1 MTFLCGGGY
10 TLIVFF
16 FKRFFIFLFFFYSV
30 LLQAQE
36 KNLFVE
42 KVKNAYGYFGFPA
55 WSPDGSI
62 FAGVQEDKIIL
73 YGSDDLMPKKIFEP
87 FSSENRNTFVASM
100 EFSRNGKKMLAVRS
114 CRSIGVYD
122 VDSGALTDLIPSDK
136 SSAEAAVF
144 GEEGF
149 SVVFPYDGK
158 NLFEYYRLL
167 ASNSY
172 LLNKKIDFNKEI
184 VFLSRTDDSKCL
196 IVSTSD
202 SKFHLVANSDGIY
215 QNIAEYS
222 WNVNS
227 GVYPK
232 ISSDGS
238 AFLSSMLQ
246 DKLVVAHFNG
256 LEESTSPN
264 LTEITVPEG
273 LSGDAC
279 FSSGGKYIVLGTKN
293 NCLCVFDA
301 GSGNLIKTLSL
312 GKSESFSAGT
322 FSPDGEKILFTTK
335 KGNLYLWKWLA
346 DDSGLELFPE
356 EPDSEETPLKDGSGK
371 ISAASGSG
379 SSVGDSGSTSAG
391 TSGKLPVSSDNR
403 RKEGF
408 YADLQLDCATVPEPF
423 LFAVGADF
431 SFISCDVLK
440 PFFIGGRIRPFVAFP
455 KDNFPYNYTLN
466 GEDLDSPCLSGIG
479 FSVPFGIFILPFSD
493 KDIAVGA
500 EVSAGASL
508 LYLWNRKIGADF
520 YSSGIFPSFNF
531 SGRIQLEFKFLSFF
545 AGASWDS
552 ILKFCASAGAGVCFR
567 LDRKK

>member
-1 MTFLCGGGY
+1 M
-10 TLIVFF
+10 FF
-16 FKRFFIFLFFFYSV
+16 VKRVFLFLLFFSSAV
-30 LLQAQE
+30 LQAQE

-42 KVKNAYGYFGFPA
+42 KVKNTSGYFGFPVWA
-55 WSPDGSI
+55 PDGSV
-62 FAGVQEDKIIL
+62 FAGVQEDKVIL
-73 YGSDDLMPKKIFEP
+73 YGADDLMPKKNFEP
-87 FSSENRNTFVASM
+87 FSQEDTDTFITLM
-100 EFSRNGKKMLAVRS
+100 EFSGDGKKLLAVRNR
-114 CRSIGVYD
+114 RSIALYD
-122 VDSGALTDLIPSDK
+122 VDSGAVTDLISSDK
-136 SSAEAAVF
+136 SSAETAVF

-149 SVVFPYDGK
+149 SIVFPYDGK
-158 NLFEYYRLL
+158 NLFEYYRLI
-167 ASNSY
+167 ASDSY
-172 LLNKKIDFNKEI
+172 LLNKKLEFNKEI

-202 SKFHLVANSDGIY
+202 SKFYLVANSDGIY

-238 AFLSSMLQ
+238 AFLFSMLQ

-256 LEESTSPN
+256 LEESPSPN

-273 LSGDAC
+273 LSGDAG
-279 FSSGGKYIVLGTKN
+279 FSSDGKYIVLGTKN

-346 DDSGLELFPE
+346 DDSGLELSPE
-356 EPDSEETPLKDGSGK
+356 EPDSEETPLKDGTGK
-371 ISAASGSG
+371 ISAASVSG

-391 TSGKLPVSSDNR
+391 TSGKLHASGDNR

-408 YADLQLDCATVPEPF
+408 YADLQLDCSTVPEPF

-466 GEDLDSPCLSGIG
+466 GEHLDSPCLSGIG

-531 SGRIQLEFKFLSFF
+531 SGRILLEFKFLSVF

>member
-1 MTFLCGGGY
+1 MSFGKR
-10 TLIVFF
+10 VFF
-16 FKRFFIFLFFFYSV
+16 FCFFFSSAV
-30 LLQAQE
+30 LQAQE

-73 YGSDDLMPKKIFEP
+73 YGADDFMPKKIFEP
-87 FSSENRNTFVASM
+87 FSSEDTNTFFASM
-100 EFSRNGKKMLAVRS
+100 EFSKDGKKLLAVRNR
-114 CRSIGVYD
+114 RSIALYD
-122 VDSGALTDLIPSDK
+122 VDSGAVTDLISSDK
-136 SSAEAAVF
+136 SSAETAVF

-149 SVVFPYDGK
+149 SIVFPYDGK

-167 ASNSY
+167 ASDSY
-172 LLNKKIDFNKEI
+172 LLNKKLDFNKEI
-184 VFLSRTDDSKCL
+184 LFLSRTDDSKCL

-238 AFLSSMLQ
+238 AFLFSMLQ

-256 LEESTSPN
+256 LEESKAPN
-264 LTEITVPEG
+264 LTEIIVPEG

-346 DDSGLELFPE
+346 DDSGLELSQE
-356 EPDSEETPLKDGSGK
+356 EPDFEENPLKDGTGK
-371 ISAASGSG
+371 ISAASVSG

-391 TSGKLPVSSDNR
+391 TSGKLHAFGDNR

-408 YADLQLDCATVPEPF
+408 YADLQLDCSTVPEPF
-423 LFAVGADF
+423 LFALGADF

-440 PFFIGGRIRPFVAFP
+440 PFFIGGRIRPFVAFS

-466 GEDLDSPCLSGIG
+466 GEHLDSPCLSGIC

-500 EVSAGASL
+500 EVSVGASL

-520 YSSGIFPSFNF
+520 YSSRIFPSFNF
-531 SGRIQLEFKFLSFF
+531 SGRIQLEFKFLSVF
-545 AGASWDS
+545 AGVSWDS